1 MVKRWYPVQV
11 HIKQRAV
18 VSVGS
23 YHGRRSL
30 VITGSGQR
38 EAGGSRDIRSGDG
51 AGSALHSCELYD
63 RWELVSYSGVVVYDG
78 SMFDE
83 SLLFMM
89 VQCLW
94 IVLMTLIHWFSSSW
108 TWFWLL
114 YSQKLFFILDWLYTH
129 KVKSTPKAYFLTIN
143 FVSIDL

>member
-1 MVKRWYPVQV
+1 MNVTKKSSKRNYLVNGRMTLNWILHLPLEVHLIIEGKPVADWLNV
-11 HIKQRAV
+11 DILKQRAV

-78 SMFDE
+78 SMFEE

-94 IVLMTLIHWFSSSW
+94 IVLMTLIH
-108 TWFWLL
+108 
-114 YSQKLFFILDWLYTH
+114 
-129 KVKSTPKAYFLTIN
+129 
-143 FVSIDL
+143 